1 LSVASA
7 IFLVDSDI
15 PSVARANLSVILD
28 ISAVDAAI
36 FVVFS
41 DMPAVIWDISL
52 VLSAILTVLFPM
64 SEVLAAIIPVSSR
77 MESMTFCILFKGFE
91 EHPNSVTDTRPAII
105 VTKDIMGD
113 NLIDISHTS
122 SGKKHN
128 PRPH

>member
-1 LSVASA
+1 
-7 IFLVDSDI
+7 
-15 PSVARANLSVILD
+15 VARANLSVILD

-36 FVVFS
+36 FEVFS

-77 MESMTFCILFKGFE
+77 MESITFCILFKGFE
-91 EHPNSVTDTRPAII
+91 EHPNSVTDTRQAII
-105 VTKDIMGD
+105 KKQELHTMVD
-113 NLIDISHTS
+113 NLIDISDTS

-128 PRPH
+128 PRPGPTNINQP